1 MLFNSYIFPVF
12 FLTVFLLYICL
23 KHRYQNLL
31 LLVASYVFYGWWDW
45 RFLSLLLTS
54 TIVDY
59 FCALKIHD
67 GGSGKG
73 RKKYLLISLI
83 VNLGILGV
91 FKYFGFFANS
101 AARLLGEFGMKAD
114 MPTLN
119 LILPVGISF
128 YTFQTLAYTIDVYR
142 GKQKAAHDL
151 PEFALYVSFFPQLV
165 AGPIERSQNLLP
177 QITGEREVTPDK
189 IYSGLRLVLLGYFKK
204 IFVAD
209 GVAPLVDRCFD
220 DPASFA
226 GISLIAGAILFALQI
241 YGDFSGYTDIA
252 RGISR
257 MLGFELRLNFKQPY
271 LSRNITEFWR
281 RWHMSLSSWLRDY
294 LYIPL
299 GGNRKSG
306 TRTYINIMITMLLG
320 GLWHGAAWHFV
331 AWGGL
336 HGLYLSIHKM
346 ILRGRKAGLSPRPA
360 SLKDFMF
367 WAVTSGVTFMLV
379 CFAWIFFRADSFGAA
394 LDYISLISLTLK
406 ESGIFILAVLFYG
419 SIVFLLDLGSWWRND
434 EVPFSSKW
442 PAAVS
447 GLIYGI
453 MILLLSF
460 IGATDA
466 QPFIYFQF

>member
-1 MLFNSYIFPVF
+1 MLFNSFIFPVF
-12 FLTVFLLYICL
+12 FITVFLLYICL
-23 KHRYQNLL
+23 RHRYQNIL

-59 FCALKIHD
+59 FCALKIR
-67 GGSGKG
+67 SSESKAAK
-73 RKKYLLISLI
+73 KKYLLISLF

-91 FKYFGFFANS
+91 FKYFGFFAES
-101 AARLLGEFGMKAD
+101 LASLMGQFGMKAD
-114 MPTLN
+114 MPTLS

-142 GKQKAAHDL
+142 GKQEATRDL
-151 PEFALYVSFFPQLV
+151 LSFGVYVAFFPQLV

-177 QITGEREVTPDK
+177 QITGEREITLAK

-220 DPASFA
+220 DPAGFA
-226 GISLIAGAILFALQI
+226 GISLIAGAVLFALQI

-257 MLGFELRLNFKQPY
+257 MLGIELRLNFMQPY
-271 LSRNITEFWR
+271 FSRNITEFWR

-299 GGNRKSG
+299 GGNKKARA
-306 TRTYINIMITMLLG
+306 RTYINIMLTMLLG

-336 HGLYLSIHKM
+336 HGLYLAIHK
-346 ILRGRKAGLSPRPA
+346 IFLRGRKIGLSPRPS
-360 SLKDFMF
+360 SLWGFAW
-367 WAVTSGVTFMLV
+367 WAITSGVTFALV

-394 LDYISLISLTLK
+394 VDYISLISLSWK
-406 ESGIFILAVLFYG
+406 GNDIFIQAVLFYG
-419 SIVFLLDLGSWWRND
+419 AIVFLLDLGSWWRSD
-434 EVPFSSKW
+434 EVPVSADW
-442 PAAVS
+442 PAPLS

-453 MILLLSF
+453 MIILLSF
-460 IGATDA
+460 IGATNA